1 LLWEQI
7 VQSTCDTITPDM
19 RALAKNMGWRQMF
32 LTNNIQL
39 QRQTRKK
46 KQRQEN
52 QAEKLA

>member
-1 LLWEQI
+1 
-7 VQSTCDTITPDM
+7 M